1 MKALAEIND
10 AVEFLAKHGARRDS
24 GVWLSRDYE
33 ILSADPIKAA
43 RRLRSMLIEKSHRD
57 KDGGLRKQTRA

>member
-1 MKALAEIND
+1 MRAIDEMNGAI
-10 AVEFLAKHGARRDS
+10 EFLRKHAARRDS
-24 GVWLSRDYE
+24 GMWLSRDQE

-43 RRLRSMLIEKSHRD
+43 RRLRSLLIEKSHRD

>member
-1 MKALAEIND
+1 MSELDKLNET
-10 AVEFLAKHGARRDS
+10 VEFLRKHGARRDS
-24 GVWLSRDYE
+24 GVWLSRDQE

-43 RRLRSMLIEKSHRD
+43 RRLRSLLIEKSHRD